1 LKSHKADMLKKKTV
15 ELETSGLKRA
25 EIKKQAKAYSEN
37 AASKV
42 AALHNPDGF
51 AGGKDSFDPKKIDKH
66 IGDKGV
72 NSSIGSQW
80 AKALREEAVEAKK
93 RGDTK
98 MNTKLPRCK

>member
-1 LKSHKADMLKKKTV
+1 MLKKKTV
-15 ELETSGLKRA
+15 ELEASGLMPA

-80 AKALREEAVEAKK
+80 AKNDRAKALREEAVKAKE